1 MLQYSIKKRLQFH
14 LYSFLITNI
23 FLRKIRKINKGMR
36 MRRIMFI
43 KNEVMSSIKINTLSN
58 LILSLLRKIYSQL
71 LIIAIVKI

>member
-1 MLQYSIKKRLQFH
+1 
-14 LYSFLITNI
+14 
-23 FLRKIRKINKGMR
+23 

>member
-1 MLQYSIKKRLQFH
+1 
-14 LYSFLITNI
+14 
-23 FLRKIRKINKGMR
+23 
-36 MRRIMFI
+36 MFI